1 MQNWKTFRPSHDL
14 HPDHLLDEI
23 DVVQYGRTRNFL
35 QGSVTALSPYISRGI
50 ISTRMVMERV
60 IGGGYNPYRH
70 EKFLQQ
76 LAWRDYFQRV
86 LQSKP
91 DLDHVPIK
99 QPQLSLR
106 NDIHVIPTAI
116 VHGSTG
122 VVAIDQAIQQL
133 YTDGWMHNHA
143 RMYVASLV
151 TNIGGYSWQTGGRW
165 MYYHLLDADI
175 ASNYCSWQ
183 WISGAFSS
191 KRYLANQDNINK
203 YSGSRQSGSFLDTSY
218 ETLELMDVPPVLL
231 DNNSLDVKTSLPEGD
246 GPLKELNYPVALYNM
261 YNLDPKWHQGKDMHR
276 VLLLEPSHFDAFPV
290 SEKVLAWVMGQA
302 ALIPEIHVFVGEF
315 SQFVKDHPR
324 ADIVYK
330 EHPIFNYHGTME
342 SRDWMF
348 PEVTGYFPSFFGY
361 WKRCQKY
368 L

>member
-1 MQNWKTFRPSHDL
+1 MQNWKTFQPSPDL
-14 HPDHLLDEI
+14 KPDEILDEI
-23 DVVQYGRTRNFL
+23 DAVQYGRTRNYL

-50 ISTRMVMERV
+50 ISTRKVMERV
-60 IGGGYNPYRH
+60 IRDGYHPHRH

-86 LQSKP
+86 LQARP
-91 DLDHVPIK
+91 ELDRMAIK
-99 QPQLSLR
+99 QPQLRLR
-106 NDIHVIPTAI
+106 QPIHVLPTAI
-116 VHGSTG
+116 LEAQTG
-122 VVAIDQAIQQL
+122 VEAIDQAIDQL
-133 YTDGWMHNHA
+133 FTDGWMHNHV

-151 TNIGGYSWQTGGRW
+151 TNVGGYHWQTGGRW

-183 WISGAFSS
+183 WICGAFSS

-203 YSGSRQSGSFLDTSY
+203 YTGSRQTGTFLDTSY
-218 ETLELMDVPPVLL
+218 EALEEMHTPQVLQS
-231 DNNSLDVKTSLPEGD
+231 SLPFEVKTILPKGD
-246 GPLKELNYPVALYNM
+246 GPISNLQYPVALYNI
-261 YNLDPKWHQGKDMHR
+261 YNLDPSWHQHKQMHR
-276 VLLLEPSHFDAFPV
+276 VLLLEPSHFEAFPV
-290 SEKVLAWVMGQA
+290 SDKVLAWVLEQA
-302 ALIPEIHVFVGEF
+302 ALIPGMHIYVGEF
-315 SQFVKDHPR
+315 SHFMLDHPQ

-330 EHPIFNYHGTME
+330 EHPTFNYKGKME